1 MSLDLQTP
9 WRLVEMPFQERQAF
23 SNKQVETLKR
33 YYEKGMNSQSL
44 INREKML
51 ACATE
56 TGLEFDTVRN
66 WVGNYRRKLRLD
78 AERKEQHEFYIQHG
92 IPNSNCPNFNMSSHQ
107 LLANVAVETMK
118 NIDPSIGS
126 STSLHAGP
134 FDNHASQSSVR
145 FPLPPVS
152 SLVSAATSSQP
163 AVTVLANPSG
173 EMFPRHLTAD
183 SQEDQGL
190 KIDSVFSMQDELM
203 SQASAGSSSLL
214 TEEMRN
220 VLYSSPVNSQ
230 LLTKKR
236 EVNLSDQNGTAGTS
250 SSTEETSQ
258 VHVVTVDTAVSAT
271 DQQDAPKANG
281 ADKSASSA
289 TDLLKEYEVA
299 DEQTKHLPRDQ
310 NPSSSSMVAMP
321 TPLPAKGSLQ
331 FDSSATSSSPDASTV
346 KKRKLSASSDGSTF
360 EQTMRMGDIFQ
371 GPFERTVFTE
381 EQVQVLMEHYE
392 KGMNCQAKSCLDKMM
407 AVAKELNL
415 EFDVVRNWV
424 GNQRRKRRM
433 EANRANPGLLNRV
446 GYPTMISGPNGGI
459 YMTQNGGSLTHDDHS
474 HLSFSSH
481 EGSPEVPVTLHTSRD
496 RGTYNSHDQ
505 PSSGYD
511 LYMREFLEA
520 QGLCREDLS
529 VSLLR
534 EIDEGW
540 QTLDDHQRQEYHR
553 NALEIPSAAQDRD
566 VNTVL
571 QNIQQSLDGLKQDG
585 CQYLLLTHREGDCMV
600 TGTLAPMEY
609 WNKVQHVESFK
620 AFLDKR
626 RSNEGNQPSSSH
638 TSHTS
643 SYSTEGQEDAE
654 SGQERRPSSTQ
665 GEETRCDEVSE
676 RSPEHCVDSGA
687 RETGTTREFSSVLQS
702 DEEVYIVDKN
712 HHIIGTGKLL
722 PAPHKKI
729 ELSESS
735 REHKGAI

>member
-1 MSLDLQTP
+1 MSLDLQP
-9 WRLVEMPFQERQAF
+9 PRRSAEVPFQERQAF
-23 SNKQVETLKR
+23 SNKQLETLKR
-33 YYEKGMNSQSL
+33 YYENGMNSQRL
-44 INREKML
+44 ANREKML

-78 AERKEQHEFYIQHG
+78 AERKEQHEFYRQHG
-92 IPNSNCPNFNMSSHQ
+92 IPNSNFNMSSHQ

-118 NIDPSIGS
+118 TIDPSIGS
-126 STSLHAGP
+126 STSLRAGS
-134 FDNHASQSSVR
+134 FDNQSSQSSVR

-152 SLVSAATSSQP
+152 SLVSATTSDQP

-203 SQASAGSSSLL
+203 SQSSVTGPSSLL
-214 TEEMRN
+214 TEEMRS
-220 VLYSSPVNSQ
+220 VLYSSPVNP
-230 LLTKKR
+230 LLTKRR

-250 SSTEETSQ
+250 PSTKETSQ
-258 VHVVTVDTAVSAT
+258 VQVVTIDAAVAAT
-271 DQQDAPKANG
+271 GQQGAMQSNA
-281 ADKSASSA
+281 ADKSTSSG
-289 TDLLKEYEVA
+289 TDSLKEYKAV
-299 DEQTKHLPRDQ
+299 DEPANHLTIDHDQ
-310 NPSSSSMVAMP
+310 SSSSVVAMP
-321 TPLPAKGSLQ
+321 TALPAKCSSQ
-331 FDSSATSSSPDASTV
+331 FHSSAISSPPNIGTV
-346 KKRKLSASSDGSTF
+346 KKRKLSANSDGITF
-360 EQTMRMGDIFQ
+360 EGTLRTGDIFQ

-381 EQVQVLMEHYE
+381 EQVRLLTEHYE
-392 KGMNCQAKSCLDKMM
+392 NGMNCQAKSCLDKML

-433 EANRANPGLLNRV
+433 EANRANASLLNGV
-446 GYPTMISGPNGGI
+446 GYPTMVSGMNGGT
-459 YMTQNGGSLTHDDHS
+459 YMTENGGSLSHDDHS
-474 HLSFSSH
+474 RLSFSSQ
-481 EGSPEVPVTLHTSRD
+481 EGSPEVPVPLHASRD
-496 RGTYNSHDQ
+496 RRTYNSQDQ

-534 EIDEGW
+534 EVDEGW

-553 NALEIPSAAQDRD
+553 NALEIPAAAQDRD

-571 QNIQQSLDGLKQDG
+571 QDIQQALDGLKQDG

-600 TGTLAPMEY
+600 RGTLAPMEY
-609 WNKVQHVESFK
+609 WNKVQHIESFK
-620 AFLDKR
+620 AFLER
-626 RSNEGNQPSSSH
+626 HGSQGTQTSSSR
-638 TSHTS
+638 TSHTP
-643 SYSTEGQEDAE
+643 SYSRERQEDAE
-654 SGQERRPSSTQ
+654 IRQERRPGSTQ
-665 GEETRCDEVSE
+665 SEESRHDEVTE
-676 RSPEHCVDSGA
+676 ASPEHCGKSGT
-687 RETGTTREFSSVLQS
+687 REGGTTIEFSSVLQS

-735 REHKGAI
+735 REHKGAT